1 MMNLGEK
8 KLWIFDVDNTLIHD
22 VEHPTPFKDALAL
35 WKALEKKGVD
45 LAILTNVGRLSSR
58 QVNQSLESAGFIV
71 PLEKVFT
78 AGAATAAY
86 VHNRSPG
93 ARCFV
98 IGEGGAQEDFV
109 ARGLDV
115 TNNPPIDYVAIG
127 ADRGMTF
134 SELNFATKS
143 VKKGAKLLCISGS
156 RDYPGIYLGDEDTFI
171 GERSIVAAIE
181 HATGAESVTVGKP
194 LPEIVL
200 ETAKALGF
208 KVEDAV
214 MVGDNPKSDIAG
226 GNAAG
231 MTTILVHRDPNNIVA
246 FESGDLDIKPSL
258 SVQSLEEVIP
268 MLK

>member
-1 MMNLGEK
+1 MSLGEK

-22 VEHPTPFKDALAL
+22 VDHPTPFEDAVAL
-35 WKALEKKGVD
+35 WKALEKKGIEI
-45 LAILTNVGRLSSR
+45 AILTNVGRLSAR

-86 VHNRSPG
+86 IDNRSPG

-115 TNNPPIDYVAIG
+115 TNNPPIEFVAVG

-134 SELNFATKS
+134 QELNFATKMI
-143 VKKGAKLLCISGS
+143 KDGATLLCISGS
-156 RDYPGIYLGDEDTFI
+156 LDYLGVYLGHEDTYI

-181 HATGAESVTVGKP
+181 HATGATSVVVGKP
-194 LPEIVL
+194 LPEMVV
-200 ETAKALGF
+200 ETVKALGF
-208 KVEDAV
+208 EIDEAV
-214 MVGDNPKSDIAG
+214 IIGDNPASDIAG

-231 MTTILVHRDPNNIVA
+231 LTTILVHRDPDNIVA
-246 FESGDLDIKPSL
+246 FESGDLDTNPDIT
-258 SVQSLEEVIP
+258 VQSLDEVIS
-268 MLK
+268 MMD